1 MRTGEPPPTVGDV
14 LSALA
19 TGLWTWD
26 SAAGTVTLDAE
37 AARLMGLPAEPTTLT
52 QAGARSRLHPVDWNE
67 IVSVVQLAVAEDTL
81 AEVRIRVMDD
91 RGRVIRTI
99 RSRSK
104 PTFDPVRKSFEL
116 IGTIQEVTEPS
127 PQTAARAPSVTGD
140 WRRSREAFLL
150 DAGRALAEARSTTE
164 VLRVAAGLA
173 MPGFSPDGLAVFGVE
188 ADRLTV
194 IGHHG
199 HNQGDEGPFTHM
211 PLETDYPA
219 AEVVRTGRAVYLSS
233 PEDYKARYPTAWP
246 LAEQFG
252 RQSWAFLPLTVAG
265 RTMGAWM
272 AGFTHPVTFTPDER
286 SVLTTV
292 ARMLAQALSRAGA
305 AETERELT
313 DGLQRTMLPT
323 LGPEIP
329 GMSVA
334 ARYVPT
340 GGGLQVGGD
349 WYDMIAL
356 PSGRFAL
363 VIGDVQGHDV
373 RAAGLMGQLRIA
385 LRAYASEGHRPDA
398 VLSRASRFLHGITN
412 TDEDAYADLRFATCL
427 YIEVDPVSGVLDIAR
442 AGHPDPVV
450 RMADGTVLVRP
461 TPGGLPLG
469 IDPDAD
475 YPTTRLV
482 LEPGETMLLCTDG
495 LIETGGH
502 DLDTGWRR
510 IRTILESFDA
520 RPYEGE
526 GEDEGEDEGDGGPEA
541 GRVGAE
547 RLIAERLS
555 TERLSTDRLS
565 TEGREVG
572 GLDDGGLIVEGRYGD
587 GRSSGGQGADGR
599 GALGQGAGGR
609 GVDDRGVDGRG
620 ALGRG
625 VDGLRRGG
633 HRTGGDEARGPE
645 PVRVETSHLEPGTPA
660 AGAPEPAALTPHRPE
675 PSGATPSQPE
685 RAAPTPTPQV
695 AGDPTPGHP
704 EHDDRIPAHPEPTGL
719 APRRPQSAP
728 LVSARLEAVGLAP
741 GRLEA
746 LADALVQGVH
756 GPSSHHTPG
765 PLADRRED
773 DIAMLLLCRE
783 SEGCGC
789 GDTTAVRPPVRRT
802 ALTIAQAEPE
812 RIAGA
817 RQQVRELLHDWNCGD
832 QVDSAVLLVSEMLTN
847 VLVHTDADALLV
859 AEMTGDGGKRRMRIE
874 VTDASDD
881 LPHKRHPGELASS
894 GRGLVLMDM
903 LADAWG
909 VDPRGEGKSIWFELY
924 ETAPPD
930 GAGANGG
937 STR

>member
-526 GEDEGEDEGDGGPEA
+526 GEHEGADEGDGGPEA

-645 PVRVETSHLEPGTPA
+645 PVRVETSHLGPGTPA

-685 RAAPTPTPQV
+685 RGAPTPTPQV